1 MTLALDMRGSDVVEE
16 LSLEGDSVALR
27 LMIREVGRLVD
38 RLAKLDLILSGDVT
52 TWTKLVTGKDSVI
65 EVRVDHALAEA
76 RQQTTSLRQLLAEI
90 ERQRG
95 GNPGGGSGGSGD
107 EDGLSGL

>member
-16 LSLEGDSVALR
+16 LSREGDSVALR
-27 LMIREVGRLVD
+27 LMIREVGRIVD
-38 RLAKLDLILSGDVT
+38 RLAKLDLILSGDVG
-52 TWTKLVTGKDSVI
+52 TWMKVVTARDSVI

-76 RQQTTSLRQLLAEI
+76 RQQTTALRHLLGEI
-90 ERQRG
+90 DRQRSG
-95 GNPGGGSGGSGD
+95 DPGKGSGGGGD